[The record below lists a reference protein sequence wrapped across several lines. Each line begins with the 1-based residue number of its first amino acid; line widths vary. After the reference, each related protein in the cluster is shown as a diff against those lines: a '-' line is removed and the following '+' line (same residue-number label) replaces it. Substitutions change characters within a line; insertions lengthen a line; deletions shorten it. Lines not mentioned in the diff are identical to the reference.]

1 MKIALLPR
9 IDKKIYPET
18 TSSRPLMV
26 YNIAKGLVELGHDVT
41 TFTSKDADI
50 PGKIEPIID
59 TAFENIPSA
68 ENPAYQVAAY
78 TTVQIEELI
87 KKSAEFDI
95 IHNHVYPEFWPI
107 LAASRMQAPIITTIH
122 NEILVH
128 HNRAFS
134 YFKNLPFVAL
144 SKSQKKLGVDINYI
158 DVVYNGIEIERF
170 EYNEKPDDYL
180 LFFGR
185 MKKYKDENGNMIDPK
200 GAIDAIKIAKET
212 GEKLILA
219 GNVEDPKYYKEE
231 IEPNLSDKIKF
242 IGPVS
247 AVGPIKH
254 DEKVKLYKN
263 AKAVLSPI
271 NWDEPFG
278 LVMAEAMA
286 CGTPTLSFDRGAAA
300 EVIKDKETGYI
311 VQDYKEMVNKI
322 KDIDKISRKA
332 CRKRAEENFDIRNMA
347 EGYERAYKKVIK

>member
-1 MKIALLPR
+1 MRIALLPR

-26 YNIAKGLVELGHDVT
+26 YNLAKGLVDLGHDVT
-41 TFTSKDADI
+41 TFTSKDAEI
-50 PGKIEPIID
+50 SGKIEPVID
-59 TAFENIPSA
+59 TAFENIPPA
-68 ENPAYQVAAY
+68 ENPAYQKAAY

-87 KKSAEFDI
+87 KKSGEFDI

-122 NEILVH
+122 NEILSH
-128 HNRAFS
+128 HNQAFS
-134 YFKNLPFVAL
+134 YFKDLPFVAL
-144 SKSQKKLGVDINYI
+144 SESQKKLGKDVNYVDI
-158 DVVYNGIEIERF
+158 VYNGIEVERF
-170 EYNEKPDDYL
+170 EFNDKPEDYL

-185 MKKYKDENGNMIDPK
+185 MKKYKDGHGNMIDPK

-231 IEPNLSDKIKF
+231 IEPHLSDKIKF

-247 AVGPIKH
+247 AVGPINH
-254 DEKVKLYKN
+254 DQKVKLYKN
-263 AKAVLSPI
+263 AKAILSPI

-286 CGTPTLSFDRGAAA
+286 CGTPTLSFNRGAAA

-311 VQDYKEMVNKI
+311 VKDHKEMVEKI
-322 KDIDKISRKA
+322 KDINKISRKV
-332 CRKRAEENFDIRNMA
+332 CRKRVEENFSIRNMA
-347 EGYERAYKKVIK
+347 EGYERAYNKVIK